1 MKREAIVFKAPFNIQ
16 IAAEQLPGLGAA
28 EVRVETKFSAIS
40 HGTEMLVYRGLV
52 PEDMAVDETI
62 SALRRPLR
70 YPLKYGYAAVGEVTA
85 VGPAVDQDLIGQ
97 KVFCLHPHESCFSVG
112 VDEIFPVP
120 ADIQPLDALFLANME
135 TAANFLMDGRPVI
148 GEKVVVLGQGVVG
161 LLTTALLAR
170 FPLGALVALDR
181 FERRREASRSAG
193 AHQALDPAHPDALA
207 RVIELLE
214 PEASG
219 GSADLVY
226 ELSGNPEALNAA
238 IAVTGFDGRIV
249 IGSWYGNRQT
259 ALELGG
265 RFHRQRIRLISSQVS
280 TVTPALSAR
289 WSKQRRFALAWDM
302 IRRIRPSRFIT
313 HQIPFRLAR
322 EAFELIDKDPAATIQ
337 VILEYDHP

>member
-16 IAAEQLPGLGAA
+16 IAPEQLPGLEAA

-85 VGPAVDQDLIGQ
+85 IGPAVGQDLIGQ
-97 KVFCLHPHESCFSVG
+97 EVFCLHPHESCFTVG

-120 ADIQPLDALFLANME
+120 QDINPLDALFLANME

-161 LLTTALLAR
+161 LLTTALLAQ

-181 FERRREASRSAG
+181 FERRREASRNAG
-193 AHQALDPAHPDALA
+193 AHQALDPAHPDAQA
-207 RVIELLE
+207 RVIELLD
-214 PEASG
+214 PHASG

-249 IGSWYGNRQT
+249 IGSWYGDRQT

-313 HQIPFRLAR
+313 HQIPFRRAR
-322 EAFELIDKDPAATIQ
+322 QAFELIDKDPAATIQ
-337 VILEYDHP
+337 VVLEYDYP

>member
-16 IAAEQLPGLGAA
+16 IAAEQLPGLEAA

-97 KVFCLHPHESCFSVG
+97 KVFCLHPHESCFTVG
-112 VDEIFPVP
+112 VDELFPVP

-181 FERRREASRSAG
+181 FERRREASRNAG

-207 RVIELLE
+207 RVNQLLE
-214 PEASG
+214 PDASG

-226 ELSGNPEALNAA
+226 ELSGNPAALNAA

-249 IGSWYGNRQT
+249 IGSWYGDQQT

-313 HQIPFRLAR
+313 HKIPFRLAR

-337 VILEYDHP
+337 VILEYDHG

>member
-16 IAAEQLPGLGAA
+16 IAAEQLPGLEAA

-40 HGTEMLVYRGLV
+40 HGTEMLVYRGLI

-62 SALRRPLR
+62 FALRRPLR

-97 KVFCLHPHESCFSVG
+97 KVFCLHPHENCFTVA
-112 VDEIFPVP
+112 VDELFPVP
-120 ADIQPLDALFLANME
+120 ADINPLDALFLANME

-170 FPLGALVALDR
+170 FPLGVLVTLDR
-181 FERRREASRSAG
+181 FERRREASRNAG
-193 AHQALDPAHPDALA
+193 AHQAIDPAHPDALA

-249 IGSWYGNRQT
+249 IGSWYGDRQT

-313 HQIPFRLAR
+313 HQIPFRRAR
-322 EAFELIDKDPAATIQ
+322 EAFELIDKDPAATLQ
-337 VILEYDHP
+337 VVLEYNHG